1 MRKTAESHSAMSASG
16 GSADGGSA
24 HGGSAPG
31 GSVATGTDATAS
43 YAMARR
49 LAALWPRLDGQL
61 LLPGGPGYD
70 DARRIWNASVDRRPR
85 AIVRCA
91 SVFDVSAAVTTARE
105 LGL

>member
-16 GSADGGSA
+16 GAGS
-24 HGGSAPG
+24 
-31 GSVATGTDATAS
+31 SVDEVDEIDSSTAS
-43 YAMARR
+43 YAMACR

-70 DARRIWNASVDRRPR
+70 EARRVWNASVDRRPR

-91 SVFDVSAAVTTARE
+91 SVFDVSAAVTTARD
-105 LGL
+105 LDLDIGVKC